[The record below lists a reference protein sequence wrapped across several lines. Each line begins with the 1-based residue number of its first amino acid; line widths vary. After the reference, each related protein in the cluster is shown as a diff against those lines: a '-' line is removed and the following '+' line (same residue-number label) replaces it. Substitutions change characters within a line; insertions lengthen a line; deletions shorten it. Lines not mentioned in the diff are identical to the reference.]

1 MKFWSGDIF
10 QEAKPGI
17 FVYKLESE
25 FYLFSVRWQW
35 FTSVETLIHF
45 AKI

>member
-1 MKFWSGDIF
+1 VHMKFWSGDIF

-25 FYLFSVRWQW
+25 FLSF
-35 FTSVETLIHF
+35 FL
-45 AKI
+45 

>member
-1 MKFWSGDIF
+1 MKFFGDIF

-17 FVYKLESE
+17 FVYKLEPE
-25 FYLFSVRWQW
+25 FYLFSLRWQW